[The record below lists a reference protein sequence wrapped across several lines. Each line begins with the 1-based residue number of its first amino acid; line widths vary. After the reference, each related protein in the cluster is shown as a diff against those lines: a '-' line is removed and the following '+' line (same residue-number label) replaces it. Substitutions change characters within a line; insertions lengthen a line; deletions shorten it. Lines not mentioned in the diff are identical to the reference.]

1 MTDTRSLQHDP
12 IKKKES
18 RVNVLSLI
26 LCRTPVHGRYSQIPL
41 SNPYLSPISL
51 GDELLEVMPVQGPGG
66 QFKSGFVAAKQ
77 QPNGMGCEDVWVT
90 RGMG

>member
-41 SNPYLSPISL
+41 SNPYLSVMSYKRL
-51 GDELLEVMPVQGPGG
+51 CQVMPVRGPGG

-77 QPNGMGCEDVWVT
+77 QPNGMGCEDVWIT